1 MFQVVDTEVTP
12 VGADQPISA
21 VRFAGL
27 PPRPDPDL
35 DRVLDATERCLTRYG
50 LRRTTMSDIARE
62 MGVARTTLYRQV
74 SSLEEATALMSS
86 RRLHRFLDKLLEL
99 GEQGLDAEALV
110 QVIVRSVRMTLA
122 EPVVQRLLHDEPD
135 ILGDLL
141 TSGAI
146 AGLVGQI
153 ARLLTPVLQT
163 AMDAG
168 LIRASDPAMTADWI
182 VRIVLVLTTVPAP
195 DDELEATV
203 RFVLLPL
210 LDAGA

>member
-1 MFQVVDTEVTP
+1 MEP
-12 VGADQPISA
+12 VGADEPGTA
-21 VRFAGL
+21 PMHFEGL
-27 PPRPDPDL
+27 PPRPDPQL
-35 DRVLDATERCLTRYG
+35 DRLLDAVERCLTRYG

-74 SSLEEATALMSS
+74 SSIEEATALMSS
-86 RRLHRFLDKLLEL
+86 RRLHRFVDKVLEL
-99 GEQGLDAEALV
+99 SDHGLDAEAFV

-122 EPVVQRLLHDEPD
+122 EPVVKRLLNDEPE
-135 ILGDLL
+135 ILGQLL

-153 ARLLTPVLQT
+153 TGLLTPVVRQ
-163 AMDAG
+163 AMGAG
-168 LIRASDPAMTADWI
+168 LLRMGDPAMTAQWI

-203 RFVLLPL
+203 RFALLPM
-210 LDAGA
+210 LDPDR